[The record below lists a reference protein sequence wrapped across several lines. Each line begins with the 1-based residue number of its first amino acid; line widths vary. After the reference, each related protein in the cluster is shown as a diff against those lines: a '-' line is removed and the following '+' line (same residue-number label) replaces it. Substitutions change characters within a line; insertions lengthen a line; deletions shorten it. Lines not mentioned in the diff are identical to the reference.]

1 MRLREPVPTFAK
13 PPAPVSNPLNVVEEL
28 SAPTSKTS
36 LAETIS
42 TVPAPAREP
51 TLVVPPV
58 CALKI
63 PPASTVRAV
72 DELRP
77 EMFDGDSIE
86 RVPP

>member
-1 MRLREPVPTFAK
+1 MREPVPTFAK

-51 TLVVPPV
+51 TLVVPPDS
-58 CALKI
+58 ALKR
-63 PPASTVRAV
+63 PPDSTVRAV
-72 DELRP
+72 DALRP
-77 EMFDGDSIE
+77 DVFDGA
-86 RVPP
+86 